1 MVEVIYNLLASIRLN
16 LFIIFLILNIVNLF
30 RRIRF
35 DEFIN
40 KLFCYTFI
48 LVSLI
53 ELTLFFINFENSK
66 SRFYGEYSYI
76 SWSMLA
82 FASLSPFLLLIKK
95 FRNKIYSFLI
105 ISFLMN
111 IGRIFELIV
120 ILTTTFHRDYL

>member
-1 MVEVIYNLLASIRLN
+1 MVEEIYNLLASIRLN

-30 RRIRF
+30 KRIRF

-53 ELTLFFINFENSK
+53 GLTLFFINFENSK

-76 SWSMLA
+76 SWCMLA

-111 IGRIFELIV
+111 IGRIFEIIV